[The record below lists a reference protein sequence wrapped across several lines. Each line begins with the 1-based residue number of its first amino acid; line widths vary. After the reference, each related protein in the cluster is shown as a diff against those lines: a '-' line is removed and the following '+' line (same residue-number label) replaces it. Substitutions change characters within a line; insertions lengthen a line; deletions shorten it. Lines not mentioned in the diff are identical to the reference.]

1 MPVEIIMYVSERWT
15 FQAAREEAEK
25 ASPYFVLL
33 RAAGDLL
40 MLPKEMLM
48 DKAVRTEV
56 PHPPPCSPHLYNNFL
71 KISKNMILKCKN
83 PGNILA
89 GRTDA

>member
-1 MPVEIIMYVSERWT
+1 MPVEIIIYVSERWT

-56 PHPPPCSPHLYNNFL
+56 PHPKP
-71 KISKNMILKCKN
+71 ILHHAHHTSTT
-83 PGNILA
+83 IF
-89 GRTDA
+89 